1 MTPVVKDA
9 EKHGTSAAT
18 VLVAL
23 ITATVLISGCAA
35 LDKLGFTSRRQPEP
49 LTPEQ
54 SKSQVIEAAHDIAD
68 ITHLDVV
75 RAVFWRSSCTDQG
88 EPPYRSEL
96 LISRPLAESFE
107 AADAEDAAL
116 IEQLRRHG
124 WQPSDFLT
132 HGTPLEKNGVYAVVG
147 PQNAATPTRSLH
159 LYGECRDFSSAKD
172 TSSMEDINLP

>member
-1 MTPVVKDA
+1 MQDVR
-9 EKHGTSAAT
+9 KHGFSAAKVFAALIVAT
-18 VLVAL
+18 VLM
-23 ITATVLISGCAA
+23 SGCAA
-35 LDKLGFTSRRQPEP
+35 LDKFAFSGRQPEP

-54 SKSQVIEAAHDIAD
+54 SKGQVIEAAHDIAD

-75 RAVFWRSSCTDQG
+75 RAVFWRSSCNDQG

-96 LISRPLAESFE
+96 LISRPLAGSFE

-116 IEQLRRHG
+116 IEQLRRYG

-159 LYGECRDFSSAKD
+159 LYGECRDFSSAKG
-172 TSSMEDINLP
+172 TSSMEDINLTTA